1 MISITNETNERLT
14 KREREMRI
22 EVKSQRL
29 NRRELRYEG
38 LREWWELRRP
48 KKYVKSEEEA

>member
-1 MISITNETNERLT
+1 MKPMRDSQ
-14 KREREMRI
+14 REREMRT

-29 NRRELRYEG
+29 NRREPRYEG
-38 LREWWELRRP
+38 MREWWELRRP